1 MAYREKVES
10 MLSIKVEVVVEC
22 AVQSLEQQNAPPR
35 SQGRPKLRQPAQDSK
50 VQKLVGANCKGSQK
64 NMELLKCG
72 KIYVKYL
79 EISTVMYWSPKSN
92 TVSKC

>member
-22 AVQSLEQQNAPPR
+22 AVQSLEQQNAPPG

-64 NMELLKCG
+64 KCLAPQVWQNLCQIFRDLHG
-72 KIYVKYL
+72 HVL
-79 EISTVMYWSPKSN
+79 ES
-92 TVSKC
+92 

>member
-22 AVQSLEQQNAPPR
+22 AVQSLEQQNAPPG

-64 NMELLKCG
+64 N
-72 KIYVKYL
+72 VKMC
-79 EISTVMYWSPKSN
+79 SSSSVAKSMSN
-92 TVSKC
+92 I

>member
-22 AVQSLEQQNAPPR
+22 AVQSLEQQNAPPG

-50 VQKLVGANCKGSQK
+50 VKRLVGANCIYKSIS
-64 NMELLKCG
+64 MIVLKIMG
-72 KIYVKYL
+72 AIAPDAPSLKK
-79 EISTVMYWSPKSN
+79 TMA
-92 TVSKC
+92 

>member
-50 VQKLVGANCKGSQK
+50 VKKLVGARAAK
-64 NMELLKCG
+64 KCIAPQVWQNLCQIFRDLHG
-72 KIYVKYL
+72 HVL
-79 EISTVMYWSPKSN
+79 ES
-92 TVSKC
+92 